1 VTGLAASVAL
11 STTTTGSTT
20 ETGGTASSG
29 SSGAGRGNVT
39 LLSTGVTRL
48 SLGGRALVV
57 SSVSSSISRTNLS
70 GQVTL
75 LTTSVTGWGAR
86 LGAGSSDVAGY

>member
-29 SSGAGRGNVT
+29 SSGAGRGDVT
-39 LLSTGVTRL
+39 LLTTGVTRL
-48 SLGGRALVV
+48 SLGGRALIV
-57 SSVSSSISRTNLS
+57 SLTSSSISRKADLS

-75 LTTSVTGWGAR
+75 LTTSVTGRGAR
-86 LGAGSSDVAGY
+86 LGAGSSDVAG